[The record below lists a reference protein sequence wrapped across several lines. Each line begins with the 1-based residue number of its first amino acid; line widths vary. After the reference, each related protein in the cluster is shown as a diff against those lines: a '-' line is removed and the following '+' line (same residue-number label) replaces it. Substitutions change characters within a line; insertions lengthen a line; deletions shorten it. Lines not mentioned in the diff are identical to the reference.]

1 MTRHQHFASVTLLAL
16 ALGLGTA
23 GSALAQDD
31 VDIYENEQAEPA
43 DDLSPDDLNDDELA
57 AFLEAADSVA
67 DIRAESAE
75 EIAEADEDQGQIIAD
90 ANERMVE
97 AIEDVG
103 LDTETYRSIGY
114 LFEEDEELAERLNRA
129 AAEREAED

>member
-23 GSALAQDD
+23 GPALAQDD

-43 DDLSPDDLNDDELA
+43 DDLSADDLNDDELA

>member
-43 DDLSPDDLNDDELA
+43 DDLSADDLNDDELA

-75 EIAEADEDQGQIIAD
+75 EIAEADKDQGQIIAD

-103 LDTETYRSIGY
+103 LDTDTYRSIGY